1 MRRFLLGLLVLALV
15 GAADAMTAPHVAALV
30 ASGLR
35 GIGCQIG
42 GVEPDLHGRFSTDNA
57 GLAVAQGAAC
67 EVRFATEWASRP
79 VCRIGRKERDGWV
92 PASRRGFF
100 VDLTHP
106 GQIIRWICLGAD

>member
-1 MRRFLLGLLVLALV
+1 MRRFLLGLLVLALAGV
-15 GAADAMTAPHVAALV
+15 ADAMTAPPVAALV

-42 GVEPDLHGRFSTDNA
+42 GGTDNA
-57 GLAVAQGAAC
+57 GLAVAQGATC

-79 VCRIGRKERDGWV
+79 VCRIDRKERDGWV

-106 GQIIRWICLGAD
+106 DQVIRWICLGVWP